1 MIFKKDNFLLGILLG
16 LIAPLMGILLFKFVK
31 FSVFSFKE
39 TFEYM
44 ILESGFKTLT
54 VALTLSLLLNALLFT
69 IYINSSKDKTA
80 KGIFVLTVIYGLLV
94 LIIKTFT

>member
-1 MIFKKDNFLLGILLG
+1 MIFKKDNFLLGIVLG

-31 FSVFSFKE
+31 FNVFSFKE

-44 ILESGFKTLT
+44 ILEPGYKTLT